1 MKTMKMKIGSSLI
14 SLKKQK
20 KDEISLLIITIRL
33 SKIRHEHNL
42 VLRIEMTY

>member
-20 KDEISLLIITIRL
+20 EVRDFSTYDYDKII
-33 SKIRHEHNL
+33 
-42 VLRIEMTY
+42 